1 MTKRELPKEYTE
13 LRNEIKNDSKC
24 CGVVALACVA
34 GISGR
39 KAQNALAK
47 QGRKRHRGTYTH
59 QLLAA
64 VEDCGFT
71 YRELPRLASRYK
83 TVRSLERGISGSR
96 TLLVFT
102 ASHVLAVKGSQVCDW
117 TTNRLHRINNIYLVE
132 KA

>member
-1 MTKRELPKEYTE
+1 MKRELPKEYTE
-13 LRNEIKNDSKC
+13 LRNEIENDSKC
-24 CGVVALACVA
+24 CSVVALACVA

-47 QGRKRHRGTYTH
+47 RGRRRHRGAYTH
-59 QLLAA
+59 QLLQA
-64 VEDCGFT
+64 VGDQGLT
-71 YRELPRLASRYK
+71 TRLLPKLTARYK

-102 ASHVLAVKGSQVCDW
+102 ASHVLAVKGSTVCDW
-117 TTNRLHRINNIYLVE
+117 TSNRLHRIKAIYLVE